1 MRKSLSLDLFF
12 TAILFSMVTLNGINI
27 NPLNQYAY
35 AHIFTTNETALF
47 VAFVYQ
53 LQVESELVQTNL
65 ANNNVLQAQNHAS
78 KAAALLTP
86 SRTIEIAEGNQRI
99 ADDLRTK
106 VNELHKISL
115 LPSEQQEQLIDQ
127 RIHQINGILE
137 EVLSKRFEQ
146 QRGNS
151 NLIDRGIEILRD
163 MFGGDQQKADNSQIK
178 LLAFAD
184 LIDSVLTN
192 YGDAYAVGF
201 DMTNISNMI
210 LIRSN
215 NISSSITTGSIPDND
230 NMNMSSMNMSSTMN
244 TDREINKNFSLVDM
258 TDYES
263 AQALAI
269 KATEIF
275 NEELKSISS
284 NSNKTVFITMI
295 EDGLTQLDNSIKD
308 KASPL
313 DIMMIVHT
321 QIHPNLL
328 KAFNLELRKT

>member
-1 MRKSLSLDLFF
+1 M
-12 TAILFSMVTLNGINI
+12 
-27 NPLNQYAY
+27 
-35 AHIFTTNETALF
+35 
-47 VAFVYQ
+47 
-53 LQVESELVQTNL
+53 
-65 ANNNVLQAQNHAS
+65 
-78 KAAALLTP
+78 
-86 SRTIEIAEGNQRI
+86 
-99 ADDLRTK
+99 
-106 VNELHKISL
+106 
-115 LPSEQQEQLIDQ
+115 IDQ
-127 RIHQINGILE
+127 RVHQINGILE

-151 NLIDRGIEILRD
+151 NLIEILRG
-163 MFGGDQQKADNSQIK
+163 MFGGGQQKADNSQIK

-201 DMTNISNMI
+201 DMTNISNMV
-210 LIRSN
+210 LMRSN

>member
-1 MRKSLSLDLFF
+1 M
-12 TAILFSMVTLNGINI
+12 
-27 NPLNQYAY
+27 
-35 AHIFTTNETALF
+35 
-47 VAFVYQ
+47 
-53 LQVESELVQTNL
+53 
-65 ANNNVLQAQNHAS
+65 
-78 KAAALLTP
+78 
-86 SRTIEIAEGNQRI
+86 
-99 ADDLRTK
+99 
-106 VNELHKISL
+106 NELHKISL

-127 RIHQINGILE
+127 RVHQINGILE
-137 EVLSKRFEQ
+137 EVLSKRLEQ
-146 QRGNS
+146 QQGNS
-151 NLIDRGIEILRD
+151 NLIDRGIEILRG
-163 MFGGDQQKADNSQIK
+163 MFGGGQQKADNSQIK

-201 DMTNISNMI
+201 DMTNISNMV
-210 LIRSN
+210 LMRSN

>member
-1 MRKSLSLDLFF
+1 
-12 TAILFSMVTLNGINI
+12 
-27 NPLNQYAY
+27 
-35 AHIFTTNETALF
+35 
-47 VAFVYQ
+47 
-53 LQVESELVQTNL
+53 
-65 ANNNVLQAQNHAS
+65 
-78 KAAALLTP
+78 
-86 SRTIEIAEGNQRI
+86 
-99 ADDLRTK
+99 
-106 VNELHKISL
+106 
-115 LPSEQQEQLIDQ
+115 LIDQ
-127 RIHQINGILE
+127 RVHQINGILE

-151 NLIDRGIEILRD
+151 NLIEILRG
-163 MFGGDQQKADNSQIK
+163 MFGGGQQKADNSQIK

-201 DMTNISNMI
+201 DMTNISNMV
-210 LIRSN
+210 LMRSN

>member
-1 MRKSLSLDLFF
+1 
-12 TAILFSMVTLNGINI
+12 
-27 NPLNQYAY
+27 
-35 AHIFTTNETALF
+35 
-47 VAFVYQ
+47 
-53 LQVESELVQTNL
+53 
-65 ANNNVLQAQNHAS
+65 
-78 KAAALLTP
+78 
-86 SRTIEIAEGNQRI
+86 
-99 ADDLRTK
+99 

-127 RIHQINGILE
+127 RVHQINGILE
-137 EVLSKRFEQ
+137 EVLSKRLEQ
-146 QRGNS
+146 QQGNS
-151 NLIDRGIEILRD
+151 NLIDRGIEILRG
-163 MFGGDQQKADNSQIK
+163 MFGGGQQKADNSQIK

-201 DMTNISNMI
+201 DMTNISNMV
-210 LIRSN
+210 LMRSN